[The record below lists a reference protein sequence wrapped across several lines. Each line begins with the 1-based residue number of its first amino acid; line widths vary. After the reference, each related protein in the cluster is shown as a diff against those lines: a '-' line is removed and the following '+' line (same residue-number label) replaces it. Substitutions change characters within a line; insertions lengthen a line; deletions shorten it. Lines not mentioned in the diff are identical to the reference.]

1 MDIYVISSIDHRY
14 RQIDIQDQEE
24 QTTKPFNTNNK
35 RKKRWA
41 KKKTD
46 RFSEE
51 RLHTYTHTL

>member
-1 MDIYVISSIDHRY
+1 QNNPCGYIYVISSIDHRY

-41 KKKTD
+41 RKN
-46 RFSEE
+46 R
-51 RLHTYTHTL
+51 